1 MKQTKRI
8 QAKRSLGQNFLT
20 DKNKAQQIA
29 GLLEA
34 TGEDSI
40 LEIGPGCGDLT
51 EFLLQ
56 TGANVHAIELDERAI
71 ETLHELFDD
80 NARFSVQHGDVLT
93 FNMREY
99 AIDINEKS
107 IHGKSLKIA
116 GNIPYYIT
124 SDILFMLFEHADIVD
139 RAVIMMQKEVAER
152 ICAQPR
158 TKAYG
163 ILSIAARF
171 VSNPK
176 IALKVPSGCFTP
188 KPSVDSAVVVF
199 DFTKASVTMKE
210 FAKVH
215 PIVRTAFGQRR
226 KMLSNALHQYISAYG
241 KPLPNDI
248 QALMSKRAEEL
259 VPEQFLRLAECF
271 SQS

>member
-20 DKNKAQQIA
+20 DKNKASQIA
-29 GLLEA
+29 GLMEA
-34 TGEDSI
+34 TSEDSI

-51 EFLLQ
+51 EYLLQ
-56 TGANVHAIELDERAI
+56 TGAKVHAIELDERAI
-71 ETLHELFDD
+71 ESLHDLFDD
-80 NARFSVQHGDVLT
+80 NPAFSVQHGDVLK
-93 FNMREY
+93 FNLREY
-99 AIDINEKS
+99 ASAINAMANRK
-107 IHGKSLKIA
+107 LKVA

-124 SDILFMLFEHADIVD
+124 SDILFMLFEHADMLD

-163 ILSIAARF
+163 IMSIAARF
-171 VSNPK
+171 MSIPK
-176 IALKVPSGCFTP
+176 ISLKVPSGCFTP

-199 DFTKASVTMKE
+199 DFTKASISVQEYK
-210 FAKVH
+210 KVH
-215 PIVRTAFGQRR
+215 PIVRAAFGQRR

-241 KPLPNDI
+241 KQLPEDI
-248 QALMSKRAEEL
+248 QALMNKRAEEL
-259 VPEQFLRLAECF
+259 LPEHFLQLAECF